1 MADDK
6 QTTDLALTNSGGEHA
21 LMAGSDMDHDTQN
34 PDINEKSSKMDFT
47 VGDLDL
53 LRQVVLVLSISICV
67 ALIVMLFFWVREPD
81 MRPLGA
87 YETEE
92 LIPVLDYLD
101 QQKQQYKLDGN
112 TILVPVSDYNSLKL
126 SMVRAG
132 LNQNRQAGDEILMQD
147 MGFGVSQRLEQERLK
162 LSRERQLAKAIEEM
176 RQVNKAR
183 VLLALPKQSVFV
195 RHNQEASASV
205 FLTVRTGANLKQEE
219 IDAVVDM
226 VASAVP
232 GMKPSR
238 VTVTDQHGRLLSSG
252 SQDPV
257 SAARRKE
264 QELEKQQEEALRGK
278 IDSVLIPILGLGNYT
293 AQVDIEL
300 DFSAV
305 EQTRKVF
312 DPNTPATRSEYTLED
327 YNNGNVVAGVPGALS
342 NQPPADASIPQ
353 DVAQMKDGSVMGQG
367 SVHKEA
373 TRNYELDTT
382 ISHER
387 KQSGVINRQTVAVA
401 VKSRS
406 SVNPDTGEVTYTP
419 LSEADLNSIRQVL
432 IGTVGYSENRGD
444 LLNVL
449 SMPFAEPEMEQI
461 VDVPIWEHPNFNDW
475 VRWFASALVIIIVIL
490 VLVRPAMK
498 KLINPAADNDDQMYG
513 PDGMPIGAD
522 GETSLIGSDID
533 GGELFE
539 FGSGIDLP
547 NLHKDEDVLVKPST
561 CLGGKRARTRGSS
574 SEELD
579 AKWLKTIKM
588 VEKWS
593 NQPLI
598 SVKFPVKKKQ
608 PFCCSV

>member
-21 LMAGSDMDHDTQN
+21 LMAGSDIDHDTQN

-547 NLHKDEDVLVKPST
+547 NLHKDEDVLKAVRALVANEPELAAQVVKNWMQN
-561 CLGGKRARTRGSS
+561 G
-574 SEELD
+574 
-579 AKWLKTIKM
+579 
-588 VEKWS
+588 
-593 NQPLI
+593 
-598 SVKFPVKKKQ
+598 
-608 PFCCSV
+608 

>member
-498 KLINPAADNDDQMYG
+498 KLINPAADDDDQMYG
-513 PDGMPIGAD
+513 LDGMPIGAD

-547 NLHKDEDVLVKPST
+547 NLHKDEDVLKAVRALVANEPELAAQVVKNWMQN
-561 CLGGKRARTRGSS
+561 G
-574 SEELD
+574 
-579 AKWLKTIKM
+579 
-588 VEKWS
+588 
-593 NQPLI
+593 
-598 SVKFPVKKKQ
+598 
-608 PFCCSV
+608 

>member
-1 MADDK
+1 MAE
-6 QTTDLALTNSGGEHA
+6 QNHSTDLTV
-21 LMAGSDMDHDTQN
+21 SDSAAESSMLATSDLDTDVQN
-34 PDINEKSSKMDFT
+34 PDLDEKSSSKFDMA

-67 ALIVMLFFWVREPD
+67 ALIVMLFFWVKEPE

-92 LIPVLDYLD
+92 LIPILDYLD
-101 QQKQQYKLDGN
+101 QQKLDYTLDGN
-112 TILVPVSDYNSLKL
+112 TILVPANEYNSLKL
-126 SMVRAG
+126 DMVRAG
-132 LNQNRQAGDEILMQD
+132 LNQEKQAGDDILLQD

-162 LSRERQLAKAIEEM
+162 LSRERQLSKAIEEM
-176 RQVNKAR
+176 KQVRKAR

-205 FLTVRTGANLKQEE
+205 FLTLKTGTNLKQEE
-219 IDAVVDM
+219 VDSVVDM

-232 GMKPSR
+232 GMKPNR
-238 VTVTDQHGRLLSSG
+238 ITVTDQHGRLLSSG
-252 SQDPV
+252 SQDPA

-264 QELEKQQEEALRGK
+264 HELERKQEQALREK
-278 IDSVLIPILGLGNYT
+278 IDSVLIPILGFGNYT

-305 EQTRKVF
+305 EQTRKRF

-327 YNNGNVVAGVPGALS
+327 YNNGSVVAGVPGALS

-353 DVAQMKDGSVMGQG
+353 DVAQMKDGTAMGQG

-373 TRNYELDTT
+373 TRNFELDTT

-387 KQSGVINRQTVAVA
+387 RQTGVVNRQTVAVA
-401 VKSRS
+401 VKNRPV
-406 SVNPDTGEVTYTP
+406 VNPETGETTYQP
-419 LSEADLNSIRQVL
+419 LSETELNSIKQLLV
-432 IGTVGYSENRGD
+432 GTVGFSEARGD

-449 SMPFAEPEMEQI
+449 SMQFAIPETEVMA
-461 VDVPIWEHPNFNDW
+461 DVPIWEHPNFNDW
-475 VRWFASALVIIIVIL
+475 IRWFASALVIIVVVL

-498 KLINPAADNDDQMYG
+498 KLLNPASDEDDDQLYG

-522 GETSLIGSDID
+522 GETSLIGGDLD

-539 FGSGIDLP
+539 FGSSIDLP
-547 NLHKDEDVLVKPST
+547 NLHKDEDVLKAVRALVANEPELAAQVVKNWMQ
-561 CLGGKRARTRGSS
+561 
-574 SEELD
+574 D
-579 AKWLKTIKM
+579 A
-588 VEKWS
+588 
-593 NQPLI
+593 
-598 SVKFPVKKKQ
+598 
-608 PFCCSV
+608 

>member
-1 MADDK
+1 MADNK
-6 QTTDLALTNSGGEHA
+6 QTTDLTLSNGAGEHA
-21 LMAGSDMDHDTQN
+21 LMSRSDIDMDTQN
-34 PDINEKSSKMDFT
+34 LDAEEKSSSKMDFSM
-47 VGDLDL
+47 GDLDL

-67 ALIVMLFFWVREPD
+67 ALIVMLFFWVKEPE

-87 YETEE
+87 YETQE

-101 QQKQQYKLDGN
+101 QQKQDYKLDGN
-112 TILVPVSDYNSLKL
+112 TILVPTSDYNSLKL
-126 SMVRAG
+126 NMVRAG
-132 LNQNRQAGDEILMQD
+132 MNQERQAGDDILLQD

-162 LSRERQLAKAIEEM
+162 LSRELQLAKGIEEM

-195 RHNQEASASV
+195 RQNQEASASV
-205 FLTVRTGANLKQEE
+205 FLTLRTGTDLKQEE
-219 IDAVVDM
+219 VDSIVDM

-232 GMKPSR
+232 GMKPTR

-257 SAARRKE
+257 TAARRKE
-264 QELEKQQEEALRGK
+264 QEAERKNEQSLREK

-293 AQVDIEL
+293 AQVDVEL
-300 DFSAV
+300 DFSAI
-305 EQTRKVF
+305 EQTRKRF
-312 DPNTPATRSEYTLED
+312 DPNTPSTRSEYTLED

-353 DVAQMKDGSVMGQG
+353 DVAQMKDGSLMGQG

-373 TRNYELDTT
+373 TRNFELDTT

-387 KQSGVINRQTVAVA
+387 RQTGVVNRQTVAVA
-401 VKSRS
+401 VKNRS
-406 SVNPDTGEVTYTP
+406 QVNPETGEVTYTP
-419 LSEADLNSIRQVL
+419 VSDSELQAIRQVL
-432 IGTVGYSENRGD
+432 VGAVGYSESRGD

-449 SMPFAEPEMEQI
+449 SMNFAEPEVATI
-461 VDVPIWEHPNFNDW
+461 ADVPIWEHPNFNDW
-475 VRWFASALVIIIVIL
+475 IRWLASALVIMVIVL

-498 KLINPAADNDDQMYG
+498 KLLNPAADDDDQLYG
-513 PDGMPIGAD
+513 PDGLPIGID

-547 NLHKDEDVLVKPST
+547 NLHKDEDVLKAVRALVANEPELAAQVVKNWVT
-561 CLGGKRARTRGSS
+561 N
-574 SEELD
+574 D
-579 AKWLKTIKM
+579 A
-588 VEKWS
+588 
-593 NQPLI
+593 
-598 SVKFPVKKKQ
+598 
-608 PFCCSV
+608 

>member
-1 MADDK
+1 MADNS
-6 QTTDLALTNSGGEHA
+6 QTTDLTVSDSNDHA
-21 LMAGSDMDHDTQN
+21 LIAGSELDGEGQN
-34 PDINEKSSKMDFT
+34 PDLGERSSSKFDMA

-67 ALIVMLFFWVREPD
+67 ALIVMLFFWVKEPE

-101 QQKQQYKLDGN
+101 LQKIDYTLEGN
-112 TILVPVSDYNSLKL
+112 TISVPASEYNSLKL
-126 SMVRAG
+126 NMVRAG
-132 LNQNRQAGDEILMQD
+132 LNQERNAGDDILMQD

-162 LSRERQLAKAIEEM
+162 LSRERQLAKAIEQM
-176 RQVNKAR
+176 KQVRKAQ

-205 FLTVRTGANLKQEE
+205 FLTLKTGTNLKQQEV
-219 IDAVVDM
+219 DSVVDM

-232 GMKPSR
+232 GMKTSR
-238 VTVTDQHGRLLSSG
+238 ITVTDQHGRLLSSG
-252 SQDPV
+252 SQDPM

-264 QELEKQQEEALRGK
+264 HELERNQEQALREK
-278 IDSVLIPILGLGNYT
+278 IDSILIPILGFGNYT
-293 AQVDIEL
+293 AQVDIQL

-305 EQTRKVF
+305 EQTRKRF

-327 YNNGNVVAGVPGALS
+327 YNNGNTVAGIPGALS

-353 DVAQMKDGSVMGQG
+353 DVAQMKDGAMTGQG

-373 TRNYELDTT
+373 TRNFELDTT

-387 KQSGVINRQTVAVA
+387 KQSGTVNRQTVSVA
-401 VKSRS
+401 IKDRQSL
-406 SVNPDTGEVTYTP
+406 NPDTGEVVHTP
-419 LSEADLNSIRQVL
+419 IPASEINAIRQVL
-432 IGTVGYSENRGD
+432 IGTVGFDETRGD

-449 SMPFAEPEMEQI
+449 SMQFAPQ
-461 VDVPIWEHPNFNDW
+461 VTDVVADVPIWEHPNFNDW
-475 VRWFASALVIIIVIL
+475 VRWFASALVIIVVVL

-498 KLINPAADNDDQMYG
+498 KLLNPAADNDEQMYG

-522 GETSLIGSDID
+522 GETSLIGGDIE

-539 FGSGIDLP
+539 FGSSIDLP
-547 NLHKDEDVLVKPST
+547 NLHKDEDVLKAVRALVANEPELAAQVVKN
-561 CLGGKRARTRGSS
+561 
-574 SEELD
+574 
-579 AKWLKTIKM
+579 WM
-588 VEKWS
+588 VDG
-593 NQPLI
+593 
-598 SVKFPVKKKQ
+598 
-608 PFCCSV
+608 

>member
-238 VTVTDQHGRLLSSG
+238 VTVTDQHGRLLSSD

-547 NLHKDEDVLVKPST
+547 NLHKDEDVLKAVRALVANEPELAAQVVKNWMQN
-561 CLGGKRARTRGSS
+561 G
-574 SEELD
+574 
-579 AKWLKTIKM
+579 
-588 VEKWS
+588 
-593 NQPLI
+593 
-598 SVKFPVKKKQ
+598 
-608 PFCCSV
+608 

>member
-342 NQPPADASIPQ
+342 NQPPANASIPQ

-498 KLINPAADNDDQMYG
+498 KLINPAADDDDQMYG

-547 NLHKDEDVLVKPST
+547 NLHKDEDVLKAVRALVANEPELAAQVVKNWMQN
-561 CLGGKRARTRGSS
+561 G
-574 SEELD
+574 
-579 AKWLKTIKM
+579 
-588 VEKWS
+588 
-593 NQPLI
+593 
-598 SVKFPVKKKQ
+598 
-608 PFCCSV
+608 

>member
-1 MADDK
+1 MAE
-6 QTTDLALTNSGGEHA
+6 QNPSTDLTVSDSGA
-21 LMAGSDMDHDTQN
+21 DSTMLATSDLDSDVQN
-34 PDINEKSSKMDFT
+34 PDLDEKSSSKFDMA

-67 ALIVMLFFWVREPD
+67 ALIVMLFFWVKEPE

-101 QQKQQYKLDGN
+101 QQKLDYKLDGN
-112 TILVPVSDYNSLKL
+112 TILVPANEYNTLKL
-126 SMVRAG
+126 DMVRAG
-132 LNQNRQAGDEILMQD
+132 LNQEKHAGDDILLQD

-176 RQVNKAR
+176 KQVRKAR

-205 FLTVRTGANLKQEE
+205 FLTLKTGNNLKQEE
-219 IDAVVDM
+219 VDSVVDM

-232 GMKPSR
+232 GMKTNR
-238 VTVTDQHGRLLSSG
+238 ITVTDQHGRLLSSG
-252 SQDPV
+252 SQDPA

-264 QELEKQQEEALRGK
+264 HELERKQEQALREK
-278 IDSVLIPILGLGNYT
+278 IDSVLIPILGFGNYT

-305 EQTRKVF
+305 EQTRKSF
-312 DPNTPATRSEYTLED
+312 DPNTPSTRSEYTLED
-327 YNNGNVVAGVPGALS
+327 YNNGSVVAGVPGALS

-353 DVAQMKDGSVMGQG
+353 DVAQMKDGSLMGQG

-373 TRNYELDTT
+373 TRNFELDTT

-387 KQSGVINRQTVAVA
+387 RQTGIVNRQTVAVA
-401 VKSRS
+401 VKNRAI
-406 SVNPDTGEVTYTP
+406 VNPETGETSYQP
-419 LSEADLNSIRQVL
+419 LSEAELSSIKQLL
-432 IGTVGYSENRGD
+432 IGTVGFSEARGD

-449 SMPFAEPEMEQI
+449 SMQFAVPETEALA
-461 VDVPIWEHPNFNDW
+461 DVPIWEHPNFNDW
-475 VRWFASALVIIIVIL
+475 IRWFASALVIIVVVL

-498 KLINPAADNDDQMYG
+498 KLLNPASDEDDDQLYG
-513 PDGMPIGAD
+513 PDGLPIGAD
-522 GETSLIGSDID
+522 GETSLIGGDLD

-539 FGSGIDLP
+539 FGSSIDLP
-547 NLHKDEDVLVKPST
+547 NLHKDEDVLKAVRALVANEPELAAQVVKNWMQ
-561 CLGGKRARTRGSS
+561 
-574 SEELD
+574 D
-579 AKWLKTIKM
+579 A
-588 VEKWS
+588 
-593 NQPLI
+593 
-598 SVKFPVKKKQ
+598 
-608 PFCCSV
+608 

>member
-34 PDINEKSSKMDFT
+34 PDINEKSSKIDFT

-498 KLINPAADNDDQMYG
+498 KLINPAADDDDQMYG

-547 NLHKDEDVLVKPST
+547 NLHKDEDVLKAVRALVANEPELAAQVVKNWMQN
-561 CLGGKRARTRGSS
+561 G
-574 SEELD
+574 
-579 AKWLKTIKM
+579 
-588 VEKWS
+588 
-593 NQPLI
+593 
-598 SVKFPVKKKQ
+598 
-608 PFCCSV
+608 

>member
-1 MADDK
+1 MAEDK
-6 QTTDLALTNSGGEHA
+6 QTTDLALSGSGTEQA
-21 LMAGSDMDHDTQN
+21 LVAGSDLDGVAQN
-34 PDINEKSSKMDFT
+34 PDLDEKSSSKLDFAM
-47 VGDLDL
+47 GDLDL
-53 LRQVVLVLSISICV
+53 LRQIVLVLSISICV
-67 ALIVMLFFWVREPD
+67 ALIVMLFFWVKEPE

-101 QQKQQYKLDGN
+101 QQKQDYKLDGN
-112 TILVPVSDYNSLKL
+112 TILVPNSDYNSLKL
-126 SMVRAG
+126 NMVRAG
-132 LNQNRQAGDEILMQD
+132 LNQSREAGDDILLQD

-205 FLTVRTGANLKQEE
+205 FLTLRTGSNLKQEE
-219 IDAVVDM
+219 IDSIVDM

-232 GMKPSR
+232 GMKPTR

-264 QELEKQQEEALRGK
+264 QEQERKQEENLRQK

-293 AQVDIEL
+293 AQVDVEL
-300 DFSAV
+300 DFSAI
-305 EQTRKVF
+305 EQTRKSF
-312 DPNTPATRSEYTLED
+312 DPNTPSTRSEYTLED
-327 YNNGNVVAGVPGALS
+327 YNNGNTVAGVPGALS

-353 DVAQMKDGSVMGQG
+353 DVAQMKDGSLMGQG

-373 TRNYELDTT
+373 TRNFELDTT

-387 KQSGVINRQTVAVA
+387 KQTGVVNRQTVAVA
-401 VKSRS
+401 VKNRA
-406 SVNPDTGEVTYTP
+406 SVNPETGEVTYTP
-419 LSEADLNSIRQVL
+419 LSESELNSIRQIL
-432 IGTVGYSENRGD
+432 IGAVGFSESRGD

-449 SMPFAEPEMEQI
+449 SMQFAEPEVEPM
-461 VDVPIWEHPNFNDW
+461 VDVPIWENPNFGDW
-475 VRWFASALVIIIVIL
+475 IRWLASALVIIVVVL

-498 KLINPAADNDDQMYG
+498 KLLNPAAEDDEQLYG

-522 GETSLIGSDID
+522 GETSLIGSDIE

-547 NLHKDEDVLVKPST
+547 NLHKDEDVLKAVRALVANEPELAAQVVKNWMQN
-561 CLGGKRARTRGSS
+561 A
-574 SEELD
+574 
-579 AKWLKTIKM
+579 
-588 VEKWS
+588 
-593 NQPLI
+593 
-598 SVKFPVKKKQ
+598 
-608 PFCCSV
+608 